1 MRHRHQSAYG
11 SSEALHPL
19 HASLM
24 SLDALLQLSQSPW
37 LANPEK
43 MIHLALQYTQIPQD
57 LSFKLR
63 HLFTSMWPIR
73 MRREDS

>member
-1 MRHRHQSAYG
+1 LNLVGSLSPQVVDRQMRHRHQSAYG

-43 MIHLALQYTQIPQD
+43 MIHLALQ
-57 LSFKLR
+57 
-63 HLFTSMWPIR
+63 
-73 MRREDS
+73 